1 MSSASERQQATQP
14 AVNGP
19 GPGRSAVIAAV
30 IGNALEWYDFTV
42 FSFMVVVIAELFFP
56 TSSEYAS
63 LLLTTATFGVAFFM
77 RPIGGIVLGLYADR
91 AGRKAA
97 LSLVILL
104 MTAGIF
110 LIAVAP
116 PYAAI
121 GIGAPL
127 LIVFGRLLQGFS
139 AGGEFG
145 SATAMLIEAAPRGRR
160 GFYGSWQMSSQ
171 SAALLVGALVGTAW
185 SRTACRARRCMRWGW
200 RVPFLLGL
208 LIGPIGYYLRRH
220 LADSEVFLASKA
232 SARRVTLGEVFAQHG
247 REVLCGLGS
256 VIALT
261 VTIYVLISYLPT
273 FAVKQ
278 LKLPYAESFY
288 AVIVGGLL
296 LTVLTPL
303 AGAWSDRIG
312 RKTLSL
318 WSLVA
323 TLALIYPLFLW
334 LDAAPSVGRLV
345 AGAGAA
351 GDHPVGLLRAVRR
364 DDRRAVPG
372 PGALDRAVD
381 RLQRRG
387 DAVRRLRAVHRHL
400 ADQGDGHAACAD
412 LLRDGRAR
420 AVGDRGGLHAA
431 PRAGLGGLRRGP
443 RDGRRGRGRAPADSR
458 PSPRG
463 PMRGWLGRRSGAIA
477 ARAVASRRAG
487 SIRAA
492 RAAHSS
498 PLV

>member
-1 MSSASERQQATQP
+1 MAHTPGGRGRRMSSASERQQATQP

-56 TSSEYAS
+56 SSSEYAS

-110 LIAVAP
+110 LIAAAP
-116 PYAAI
+116 TYAAI

-171 SAALLVGALVGTAW
+171 SAALLVGALVGTLVTHGLSSEALH
-185 SRTACRARRCMRWGW
+185 AWGW

-345 AGAGAA
+345 L
-351 GDHPVGLLRAVRR
+351 VQGLLAITLSGYYGPFGAMIAELFPAQVRSTGLSLAYNVAVMLFGGFGQFIVTWLIKATGTPLAPTYYVMAGLALSVIAVACMP
-364 DDRRAVPG
+364 RRAPG
-372 PGALDRAVD
+372 S
-381 RLQRRG
+381 G
-387 DAVRRLRAVHRHL
+387 D
-400 ADQGDGHAACAD
+400 
-412 LLRDGRAR
+412 
-420 AVGDRGGLHAA
+420 
-431 PRAGLGGLRRGP
+431 
-443 RDGRRGRGRAPADSR
+443 
-458 PSPRG
+458 
-463 PMRGWLGRRSGAIA
+463 
-477 ARAVASRRAG
+477 
-487 SIRAA
+487 
-492 RAAHSS
+492 
-498 PLV
+498 

>member
-56 TSSEYAS
+56 SSSEYAS

-110 LIAVAP
+110 LIAAAP
-116 PYAAI
+116 TYAAI

-171 SAALLVGALVGTAW
+171 SAALLVGALVGTLVTHGLSSEALH
-185 SRTACRARRCMRWGW
+185 AWGW

-345 AGAGAA
+345 L
-351 GDHPVGLLRAVRR
+351 VQGLLAITLSGYYGPFGAMIAELFPAQVRSTGLSLAYNVAVMLFGGFGQFIVTWLIKATGTPLAPTYYVMAGLALSVIAVACMP
-364 DDRRAVPG
+364 RRAPG
-372 PGALDRAVD
+372 S
-381 RLQRRG
+381 
-387 DAVRRLRAVHRHL
+387 
-400 ADQGDGHAACAD
+400 
-412 LLRDGRAR
+412 RD
-420 AVGDRGGLHAA
+420 
-431 PRAGLGGLRRGP
+431 
-443 RDGRRGRGRAPADSR
+443 
-458 PSPRG
+458 
-463 PMRGWLGRRSGAIA
+463 
-477 ARAVASRRAG
+477 
-487 SIRAA
+487 
-492 RAAHSS
+492 
-498 PLV
+498 

>member
-56 TSSEYAS
+56 SSSEYAS

-110 LIAVAP
+110 LIAAAP
-116 PYAAI
+116 TYAAI

-171 SAALLVGALVGTAW
+171 SAALLVGALVGTLVTHGLSSEALH
-185 SRTACRARRCMRWGW
+185 AWGW

-323 TLALIYPLFLW
+323 TLVLIYPLFIW

-345 AGAGAA
+345 L
-351 GDHPVGLLRAVRR
+351 VQGLLAITLSGYYGPFGAMIAELFPAQVRSTGLSLAYNVAVMLFGGFGQFIVTWLIKATGTPLAPTYYVMAGLALSVIAVACMP
-364 DDRRAVPG
+364 RRAPG
-372 PGALDRAVD
+372 
-381 RLQRRG
+381 
-387 DAVRRLRAVHRHL
+387 
-400 ADQGDGHAACAD
+400 
-412 LLRDGRAR
+412 
-420 AVGDRGGLHAA
+420 
-431 PRAGLGGLRRGP
+431 
-443 RDGRRGRGRAPADSR
+443 
-458 PSPRG
+458 
-463 PMRGWLGRRSGAIA
+463 SG
-477 ARAVASRRAG
+477 
-487 SIRAA
+487 
-492 RAAHSS
+492 
-498 PLV
+498 

>member
-30 IGNALEWYDFTV
+30 IGNVLEWYDFTV

-56 TSSEYAS
+56 SSSEYAS

-110 LIAVAP
+110 LIAAAP
-116 PYAAI
+116 TYAAI

-171 SAALLVGALVGTAW
+171 SAALLVGALVGTLVTHGLSSEALH
-185 SRTACRARRCMRWGW
+185 AWGW

-323 TLALIYPLFLW
+323 TLVLIYPLFIW

-345 AGAGAA
+345 L
-351 GDHPVGLLRAVRR
+351 VQGLLAITLSGYYGPFGAMIAELFPAQVRSTGLSLAYNVAVMLFGGFGQFIVTWLIKATGTPLAPTYYVMAGLALSVIAVACMP
-364 DDRRAVPG
+364 RRAPG
-372 PGALDRAVD
+372 S
-381 RLQRRG
+381 G
-387 DAVRRLRAVHRHL
+387 D
-400 ADQGDGHAACAD
+400 
-412 LLRDGRAR
+412 
-420 AVGDRGGLHAA
+420 
-431 PRAGLGGLRRGP
+431 
-443 RDGRRGRGRAPADSR
+443 
-458 PSPRG
+458 
-463 PMRGWLGRRSGAIA
+463 
-477 ARAVASRRAG
+477 
-487 SIRAA
+487 
-492 RAAHSS
+492 
-498 PLV
+498 

>member
-1 MSSASERQQATQP
+1 MASATDKTQP
-14 AVNGP
+14 AHPTRP
-19 GPGRSAVIAAV
+19 GGASPGRRAVIAAV

-56 TSSEYAS
+56 TSSEYGS

-104 MTAGIF
+104 MTGGIF
-110 LIAVAP
+110 VIAAAP
-116 PYAAI
+116 TYAAI

-145 SATAMLIEAAPRGRR
+145 SATAMLIEAAPPSQR

-171 SAALLVGALVGTAW
+171 AAALLAGALVGTLVTHGLSPEAL
-185 SRTACRARRCMRWGW
+185 RGWGW
-200 RVPFLLGL
+200 RVPFVLGL

-220 LADSEVFLASKA
+220 LADSDAFVAA
-232 SARRVTLGEVFAQHG
+232 RGSARRATLGEVFSQHG

-312 RKTLSL
+312 RKALSL
-318 WSLVA
+318 GSLIA
-323 TLALIYPLFLW
+323 TLVLIYPLFIW

-345 AGAGAA
+345 LVQAILSITLSGYYGPFGAMLAELFPA
-351 GDHPVGLLRAVRR
+351 NVRSTGLSLAYNVAVMLFGGFGQFIVTWLIRETGT
-364 DDRRAVPG
+364 P
-372 PGALDRAVD
+372 
-381 RLQRRG
+381 
-387 DAVRRLRAVHRHL
+387 L
-400 ADQGDGHAACAD
+400 APTYY
-412 LLRDGRAR
+412 
-420 AVGDRGGLHAA
+420 VM
-431 PRAGLGGLRRGP
+431 AGLAL
-443 RDGRRGRGRAPADSR
+443 SVV
-458 PSPRG
+458 
-463 PMRGWLGRRSGAIA
+463 
-477 ARAVASRRAG
+477 AVACMPRVAPGGER
-487 SIRAA
+487 
-492 RAAHSS
+492 
-498 PLV
+498 

>member
-14 AVNGP
+14 AVN

-56 TSSEYAS
+56 SSSEYAS

-110 LIAVAP
+110 LIAAAP
-116 PYAAI
+116 TYAAI

-171 SAALLVGALVGTAW
+171 SAALLVGALVGTLVTHGLSSEALH
-185 SRTACRARRCMRWGW
+185 AWGW

-323 TLALIYPLFLW
+323 TLVLIYPLFLW

-345 AGAGAA
+345 L
-351 GDHPVGLLRAVRR
+351 VQGLLAITLSGYYGPFGAMIAELFPAQVRSTGLSLAYNVAVMLFGGFGQFIVTWLIK
-364 DDRRAVPG
+364 ATGTP
-372 PGALDRAVD
+372 
-381 RLQRRG
+381 
-387 DAVRRLRAVHRHL
+387 L
-400 ADQGDGHAACAD
+400 APTYY
-412 LLRDGRAR
+412 
-420 AVGDRGGLHAA
+420 VM
-431 PRAGLGGLRRGP
+431 AGLAL
-443 RDGRRGRGRAPADSR
+443 SV
-458 PSPRG
+458 
-463 PMRGWLGRRSGAIA
+463 I
-477 ARAVASRRAG
+477 AVAC
-487 SIRAA
+487 
-492 RAAHSS
+492 
-498 PLV
+498 